1 MFAGNFWRF
10 DFPSIL
16 DFLEFET
23 SPVNLP
29 WFRISKNFSKLTKN
43 AYQKIPSKNNQSSK
57 PLSKNILELS
67 KIPKILVLTCYFRYI
82 IPRHTKHKHTQNRPR
97 TLRSQDNQLFV
108 FWSFL
113 VQFRRNLG
121 LKHTKTRLNTLVFLV
136 SIYGNFFMQSGVNLM
151 KISFHK
157 NTINSFSLNKYNNS
171 TLLNL

>member
-23 SPVNLP
+23 SPINLP

-57 PLSKNILELS
+57 PLSKNILEFS

-82 IPRHTKHKHTQNRPR
+82 IP
-97 TLRSQDNQLFV
+97 
-108 FWSFL
+108 
-113 VQFRRNLG
+113 
-121 LKHTKTRLNTLVFLV
+121 KHTKYIHAKNTLKTVLRRLKAEIINFLCFGHFW
-136 SIYGNFFMQSGVNLM
+136 SNLDA
-151 KISFHK
+151 I
-157 NTINSFSLNKYNNS
+157 
-171 TLLNL
+171 